1 MRTNC
6 RFSNQLLRSIADS
19 GIIMQ
24 RSGLFSHTRARN
36 HSSILRILSSSILC
50 ICADRKI
57 FLEIVNFFIR
67 MTCLVEAIKPYVILP
82 ARVLSPLPAP
92 VRHQWFVTIYWV
104 TTWRWECK
112 VQRDRGR
119 GTSTETQLTPGHIT
133 HTGTLGLCHCE
144 LGNLDHME
152 IVSCESLVIV
162 QVTLNY
168 VRCGLIHVT
177 VKMDGEISA
186 NSFLILH
193 TRQHSWKLWFIQG
206 LFTNNTY
213 TNIGNESTYR
223 YFQLIFFCLGFKHL
237 YHWVSYLW
245 THPCL

>member
-24 RSGLFSHTRARN
+24 RSGLFSHTRARH

-50 ICADRKI
+50 ICADRKV

-92 VRHQWFVTIYWV
+92 VRHQWFVTIYGV

-112 VQRDRGR
+112 VQRDRGHQQR
-119 GTSTETQLTPGHIT
+119 HNSPRVNIT
-133 HTGTLGLCHCE
+133 HTGTFGALSLRARKFRSHGDCIMWEFGYCASHSE
-144 LGNLDHME
+144 LRSLRFDSCDSWNGWGN
-152 IVSCESLVIV
+152 
-162 QVTLNY
+162 
-168 VRCGLIHVT
+168 
-177 VKMDGEISA
+177 
-186 NSFLILH
+186 
-193 TRQHSWKLWFIQG
+193 
-206 LFTNNTY
+206 
-213 TNIGNESTYR
+213 
-223 YFQLIFFCLGFKHL
+223 
-237 YHWVSYLW
+237 
-245 THPCL
+245 

>member
-24 RSGLFSHTRARN
+24 RSGLFSHTRARH

-50 ICADRKI
+50 ICADRKV

-92 VRHQWFVTIYWV
+92 VRHQWFVTIYGV

-112 VQRDRGR
+112 VQRDRG
-119 GTSTETQLTPGHIT
+119 TSTETQLTPGQHNSYRDIWGFVT
-133 HTGTLGLCHCE
+133 ASS
-144 LGNLDHME
+144 E
-152 IVSCESLVIV
+152 I
-162 QVTLNY
+162 
-168 VRCGLIHVT
+168 
-177 VKMDGEISA
+177 
-186 NSFLILH
+186 
-193 TRQHSWKLWFIQG
+193 
-206 LFTNNTY
+206 
-213 TNIGNESTYR
+213 
-223 YFQLIFFCLGFKHL
+223 
-237 YHWVSYLW
+237 
-245 THPCL
+245 